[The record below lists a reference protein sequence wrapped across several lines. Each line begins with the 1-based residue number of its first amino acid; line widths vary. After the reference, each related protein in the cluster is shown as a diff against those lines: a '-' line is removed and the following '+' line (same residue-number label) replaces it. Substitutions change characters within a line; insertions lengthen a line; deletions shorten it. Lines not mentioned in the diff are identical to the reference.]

1 MGINAIG
8 IIETYGMISAIE
20 AADVAVKS
28 ANVSLLGYELTKG
41 SGMVTIKLEG
51 DVAAVRAAVEAAW
64 EAAKRVGN
72 VYSKHIIARPHDELE
87 KIIHSKETV
96 GPINDEK
103 KEKAEE
109 LSLQNNR
116 YEEGASESKKREE
129 THLDE
134 AMREITELK
143 EKDEMKNEQPEKHS
157 QEEKPSLLEEQ
168 KELDQ
173 KTYPSTLENK
183 KIFEEQGNEK
193 QEVQVQKQRNDKEV
207 CNLCHDPKCPRKKG
221 DLKSACIHY
230 QEIRRKDSK

>member
-8 IIETYGMISAIE
+8 IIETYGMVSAIE

-96 GPINDEK
+96 GPINDGK
-103 KEKAEE
+103 KEKTEE
-109 LSLQNNR
+109 MPLQTNQN
-116 YEEGASESKKREE
+116 EEGASESNKREE
-129 THLDE
+129 THSDE
-134 AMREITELK
+134 AMREIAELK
-143 EKDEMKNEQPEKHS
+143 EKDEGKHEQPETHLRK
-157 QEEKPSLLEEQ
+157 EKPSLLEEP

-173 KTYPSTLENK
+173 KTHPSTPENR

-193 QEVQVQKQRNDKEV
+193 QPNDKEV

>member
-8 IIETYGMISAIE
+8 IIETYGMVSAIE

-96 GPINDEK
+96 GPINDGK
-103 KEKAEE
+103 KEKRKRCHYKPISMKKAPLNQTNE
-109 LSLQNNR
+109 
-116 YEEGASESKKREE
+116 KKR
-129 THLDE
+129 TQT
-134 AMREITELK
+134 RPC
-143 EKDEMKNEQPEKHS
+143 EK
-157 QEEKPSLLEEQ
+157 
-168 KELDQ
+168 
-173 KTYPSTLENK
+173 
-183 KIFEEQGNEK
+183 
-193 QEVQVQKQRNDKEV
+193 
-207 CNLCHDPKCPRKKG
+207 
-221 DLKSACIHY
+221 
-230 QEIRRKDSK
+230 

>member
-8 IIETYGMISAIE
+8 IIETYGMVSAIE

-96 GPINDEK
+96 GPINDGK
-103 KEKAEE
+103 KEKTEE
-109 LSLQNNR
+109 MPLQTNQH
-116 YEEGASESKKREE
+116 EEGASESNKREE
-129 THLDE
+129 THSDE
-134 AMREITELK
+134 AMREIAELK
-143 EKDEMKNEQPEKHS
+143 EKDEVKHEQPETHLRK
-157 QEEKPSLLEEQ
+157 EKPSLLEEP

-173 KTYPSTLENK
+173 KTHPSTPENR

-193 QEVQVQKQRNDKEV
+193 QPNDKEV